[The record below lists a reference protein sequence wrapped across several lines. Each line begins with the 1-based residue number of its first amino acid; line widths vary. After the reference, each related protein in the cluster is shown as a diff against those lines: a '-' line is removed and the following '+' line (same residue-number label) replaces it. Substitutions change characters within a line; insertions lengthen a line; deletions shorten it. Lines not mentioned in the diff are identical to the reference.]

1 MLYPLFLSGFFCY
14 TNIVGDYMK
23 TNKKTIIWIG
33 LILMLL
39 IGFGIVAFL
48 MTNDEPTNIQM
59 VENSTGAI
67 KEVEL
72 PNGVKLTEGKIT
84 KNENIYY
91 IEMVATNTLNKE
103 VNMGGYRL
111 SFRDINGN
119 EIEYFSGAVIGNLKE
134 LETRA
139 FIIES
144 YADLSKIDRIVY
156 EIFVGE

>member
-1 MLYPLFLSGFFCY
+1 
-14 TNIVGDYMK
+14 MK